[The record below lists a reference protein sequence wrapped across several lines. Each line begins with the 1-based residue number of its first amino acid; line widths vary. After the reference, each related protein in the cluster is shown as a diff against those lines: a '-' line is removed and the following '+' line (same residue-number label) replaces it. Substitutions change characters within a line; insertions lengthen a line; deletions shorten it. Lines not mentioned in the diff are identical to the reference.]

1 MPHPGGAMF
10 GRLLAVS
17 GMMLLLLPP
26 PAAAQNGGKLDPQPR
41 TAIISAFEPEWIALA
56 RDVEGKRE
64 WSVNGV
70 RFIAGTIA
78 GKPVLLFLSGV
89 SMVNAAMT
97 TQLAIDRF
105 AVERI
110 VFSGVAGGLDPGL
123 DVGDV
128 VVPDRWG
135 QYLESVFARAEGEG
149 FAPPED
155 LVDEPAYPAHGMIH
169 PHSVLVRRDGEEEPV
184 RRFWFDADPGLLAT
198 ARQVAA
204 SITLARCHEAACLT
218 RQPKVVVGGN
228 GISGPVFMD
237 NADYRTYAFGAFK
250 AQVIDM
256 ETAAVGQVA
265 YSNKLPYIAF
275 RSLSDLA
282 GGDPGKNQAR
292 AFYPL
297 ASENSAKVVTRFI
310 AALNPPPKR

>member
-1 MPHPGGAMF
+1 MF
-10 GRLLAVS
+10 LRLMAS
-17 GMMLLLLPP
+17 IGLLLMA
-26 PAAAQNGGKLDPQPR
+26 PAAVVAQNGAKLDAQPR
-41 TAIISAFEPEWIALA
+41 TAVISAFEPEWIALA
-56 RDVEGKRE
+56 RSVEGKSE

-105 AVERI
+105 AIRRI
-110 VFSGVAGGLDPGL
+110 VFSGVAGGLDPAF

-135 QYLESVFARAEGEG
+135 QYLESVFARSEGQG
-149 FAPPED
+149 FAPTEG
-155 LVDEPAYPAHGMIH
+155 LLDEPPYPAHGMIH
-169 PHSVLVRRDGEEEPV
+169 PRSVLVRRDGQEKPE
-184 RRFWFDADPGLLAT
+184 RRFWFDADPALLAI

-204 SITLARCHEAACLT
+204 TTTLARCHETLCLLK
-218 RQPKVVVGGN
+218 QPKVVVGGN

-237 NADYRTYAFGAFK
+237 NAEYRTYAFGAFK
-250 AQVIDM
+250 AQVTDM

-265 YSNKLPYIAF
+265 FSNSIPYIAF

-282 GGDPGKNQAR
+282 GGDPGKNQAH

-297 ASENSAKVVTRFI
+297 ASENSAEVVTRFI
-310 AALNPPPKR
+310 AALDAPATR